1 MSTANTAAARPHAT
15 ARLVVVGVVVVLRL
29 VVIPKG
35 GEPRML
41 RMSTRGRGWCLA
53 GIITIIIVENR
64 LKERFSVETKK
75 GDEKK

>member
-1 MSTANTAAARPHAT
+1 MTTANTAATRAHAT
-15 ARLVVVGVVVVLRL
+15 ARLVVGVVVVRRL

>member
-1 MSTANTAAARPHAT
+1 MTTANTAAARPNAT
-15 ARLVVVGVVVVLRL
+15 ARLMVGVVVVLRL

>member
-1 MSTANTAAARPHAT
+1 MSTANTAAARAHAT
-15 ARLVVVGVVVVLRL
+15 ARLVVGVVVVLRL